1 MGINSALGSS
11 ALLPA
16 GLGFRNLI
24 QNGNMVVDQRS
35 IASSPITNTAAAST
49 TALDRWNFYGSLA
62 KMTMT
67 QSTDVPS
74 AEVFTKSLK
83 ITTAASTFTPSA
95 GDYYGV
101 RQVIEGQN
109 FAAAG
114 YGTSAAKPLV
124 LSFWVKCSTTG
135 TFSVSLFN
143 REAPD
148 RSYVSTYVINST
160 NTWEKKIIYIQSGDT
175 SGTWL
180 TTNGIGLQLWW
191 DLGSGSSQN
200 ATAGVWNSS
209 LKVNTSSQPNFV
221 GTNAGTFYLTGVQL
235 EQNYQPT
242 PFEQRPIGVELALCQ
257 RYYWRT
263 YGSGTLSDLF
273 GSGIPNNTTTAYIGV
288 PHPVEMRIAAT
299 SLDFNAQVTDLNN
312 DWNTTGSSIYSG
324 NKRSTTVRVTEGAY
338 FTAFRPI
345 FVNLNMTSRYIGLS
359 AEL

>member
-16 GLGFRNLI
+16 GLGFRNVI
-24 QNGNMVVDQRS
+24 INGGFDVWQR
-35 IASSPITNTAAAST
+35 
-49 TALDRWNFYGSLA
+49 
-62 KMTMT
+62 
-67 QSTDVPS
+67 
-74 AEVFTKSLK
+74 
-83 ITTAASTFTPSA
+83 
-95 GDYYGV
+95 
-101 RQVIEGQN
+101 
-109 FAAAG
+109 
-114 YGTSAAKPLV
+114 GTSAAFTASASSSFLADRWSVYRGTTGADATQSRISAGLDGFQYALRMQRNSGTTGTNKMYIGTSLETSTATKLANKPVV
-124 LSFWVKCSTTG
+124 LSFYARAGANYSSASNVLEVLLSSGTG
-135 TFSVSLFN
+135 T
-143 REAPD
+143 EANG
-148 RSYVSTYVINST
+148 VHVNFTGSTSVINT
-160 NTWEKKIIYIQSGDT
+160 NAT
-175 SGTWL
+175 L
-180 TTNGIGLQLWW
+180 TTSYQRF
-191 DLGSGSSQN
+191 
-200 ATAGVWNSS
+200 TYYGVMPA
-209 LKVNTSSQPNFV
+209 TSSQLLVQLSFTPS
-221 GTNAGTFYLTGVQL
+221 GTAGAADYVDITGVQL

-242 PFEQRPIGVELALCQ
+242 PFEQRPIGTELSLCQ

-345 FVNLNMTSRYIGLS
+345 FVNLNTTSRYIGLS